1 MTAEEGS
8 DGRAV
13 AAADAADAADAAGER
28 AAALVTSDP
37 AVLRALAHPLRVE
50 ILAVLDE
57 LGEATATEIAEHV
70 GESPSNCSFHLRQL
84 AKAGYIVRGEQRG
97 TAKPWRP
104 AHTSRNLTPDEHD
117 PASVR
122 SSAAVGAL
130 YVQREASRVVEYL
143 TTTPP
148 EEPEWVRTMVVNT
161 SDFWATADEMRELAE
176 TIGRLTDRF
185 AGRAADPARRP
196 PGSRRG
202 HLFATLNPD
211 PRTPPTSEA

>member
-1 MTAEEGS
+1 MTLEEQSGDTPAQAQPDRGGS
-8 DGRAV
+8 
-13 AAADAADAADAAGER
+13 
-28 AAALVTSDP
+28 LVTSDP

-57 LGEATATEIAEHV
+57 LGEATATEIAERV

-104 AHTSRNLTPDEHD
+104 AHRSRNLTPDEHD
-117 PASVR
+117 PASIR
-122 SSAAVGAL
+122 SSATVGAL
-130 YVQREASRVVEYL
+130 YVQREASRVMEYL

-148 EEPEWVRTMVVNT
+148 QEPEWVRTIVVNM

-176 TIGRLTDRF
+176 TLGHLTDRF
-185 AGRAADPARRP
+185 AGRSDDPSLRP

-202 HLFATLNPD
+202 HLFVTLNPD
-211 PRTPPTSEA
+211 PQAPPTPGA